1 MEETETKTTP
11 VQPSTEYGRD
21 RSPMYEPV
29 LRGEDI
35 E

>member
-1 MEETETKTTP
+1 MEEQRTETTR
-11 VQPSTEYGRD
+11 VQPSTEYSRD

-29 LRGEDI
+29 LRGELT

>member
-1 MEETETKTTP
+1 MEEKPNTTTH
-11 VQPSTEYGRD
+11 VQPSTEYNRD

-29 LRGEDI
+29 LRGKET